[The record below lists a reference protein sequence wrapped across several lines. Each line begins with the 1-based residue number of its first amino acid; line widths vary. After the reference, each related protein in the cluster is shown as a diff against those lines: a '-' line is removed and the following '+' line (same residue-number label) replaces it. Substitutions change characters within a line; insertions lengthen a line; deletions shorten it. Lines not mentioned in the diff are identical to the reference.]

1 MALEKAAVQFL
12 REKFEEQV
20 VLKFEEQVVLVHLV
34 RVAF

>member
-20 VLKFEEQVVLVHLV
+20 VLVHLV